1 LRRAGID
8 EATLDGVL
16 VQLRQHQLVDDR
28 AFADYWVEQRQTFRP
43 RGARLLR
50 AELARLGVDR
60 GPVDA
65 AVGSV
70 DGSAEADA
78 YRAALRQANRLHGL
92 DQRSFAT
99 RLSQWLAR
107 RGFDWDTISP
117 VVARLW
123 AETESRQ

>member
-1 LRRAGID
+1 
-8 EATLDGVL
+8 VL

-50 AELARLGVDR
+50 AELARLGVER
-60 GPVDA
+60 GGAEA
-65 AVGSV
+65 AVAPV
-70 DGSAEADA
+70 ADSAEADA
-78 YRAALRQANRLHGL
+78 YRAAARHARRLHGL
-92 DQRSFAT
+92 DERTFAT

-107 RGFDWDTISP
+107 RGFDWDTIAP

-123 AETESRQ
+123 AETETVQ